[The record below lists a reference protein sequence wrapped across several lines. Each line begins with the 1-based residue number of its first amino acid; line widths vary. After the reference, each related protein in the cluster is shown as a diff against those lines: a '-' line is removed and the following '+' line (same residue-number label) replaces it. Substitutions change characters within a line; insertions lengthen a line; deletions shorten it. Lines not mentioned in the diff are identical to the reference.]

1 MAELRGA
8 REIAQKRVERLK
20 GLEGTVPR
28 KEIEAAQTEFASL
41 RARESAIG
49 GGLAAKE
56 NVVAPVSGVI
66 ASANVVLGQ
75 VVESKDVLF
84 EITDPA
90 KVMVE
95 ATTADPALAANIS
108 AATIKA
114 TPGVRL
120 VSLVLVEAC
129 VTVCCH

>member
-1 MAELRGA
+1 MCSPTGEA
-8 REIAQKRVERLK
+8 
-20 GLEGTVPR
+20 LEGTVPR
-28 KEIEAAQTEFASL
+28 KEIEAAQTELASL

-49 GGLAAKE
+49 GGLTAKE

-90 KVMVE
+90 
-95 ATTADPALAANIS
+95 
-108 AATIKA
+108 
-114 TPGVRL
+114 
-120 VSLVLVEAC
+120 
-129 VTVCCH
+129 